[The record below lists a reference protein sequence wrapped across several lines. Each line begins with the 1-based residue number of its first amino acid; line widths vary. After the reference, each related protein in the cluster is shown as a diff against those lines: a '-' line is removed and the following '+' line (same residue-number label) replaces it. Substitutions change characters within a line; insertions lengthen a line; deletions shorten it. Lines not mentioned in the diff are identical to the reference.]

1 MHSFLCVQSFSIEG
15 ERVEIK
21 NHDNDTCKI
30 IIQNAGPEDNGV
42 WKFEG
47 LVQNGQ
53 QFISFKYNATV
64 SVKSKNRISLLLCFS
79 KSVLLI
85 DEKLFSF

>member
-1 MHSFLCVQSFSIEG
+1 MRNLFSIEG

-30 IIQNAGPEDNGV
+30 VIQNAGPEDNGV
-42 WKFEG
+42 WEFEG

-53 QFISFKYNATV
+53 QFIGFKHNVTV
-64 SVKSKNRISLLLCFS
+64 AVKSENLIFLFTKISYLHNL
-79 KSVLLI
+79 
-85 DEKLFSF
+85 